1 MPMHLLAIALAL
13 VPPALIALCWIRSK
27 SDGEETGKR
36 LDTAAWLA
44 AIAVGAGLA
53 LGFLPANIHI
63 WVYFPGAELNG
74 WLKQVR
80 VGAIIGLSLFV
91 FMRLLVLL
99 LPIALHRWACRL
111 PPEHADTVG
120 HRLVVELSILAGFM
134 VVFAVMMSLALLVGS
149 LGLPTWPFLPLLIGL
164 LPLYQTFGIPWLQF
178 IRAPR
183 LTSRNIVDLEAWLD
197 QLCRERRLPRF
208 SVRIQE
214 GRLANAFAGG
224 GFGAHLIVIGGGLL
238 DGMSVSQLR
247 AVLAHEIGHVEQGH
261 VPRFILPLLVTGL
274 TLYVLCVT
282 TFSNPLF
289 AQDTLLSVAAGAG
302 LAGVSGA
309 LFFLALPGFF
319 MRKMEF
325 QADRLAVDMIGDG
338 EELVDALTK
347 LAELNRESLGSRS
360 WSHPTIQA
368 RIDAIRSLPGSAPR
382 AS

>member
-1 MPMHLLAIALAL
+1 MQLLVIALLL

-36 LDTAAWLA
+36 LDTAAWLVS
-44 AIAVGAGLA
+44 ITVGAVLA
-53 LGFLPANIHI
+53 LGFLPIIIHL
-63 WVYFPGAELNG
+63 WGYLPGTDLNG
-74 WLKQVR
+74 WLKPVR
-80 VGAIIGLSLFV
+80 AGATMGASVYVL
-91 FMRLLVLL
+91 MRLLAYQV
-99 LPIALHRWACRL
+99 PIALHRWTCRL
-111 PPEHADTVG
+111 PPEHVDTLG

-134 VVFAVMMSLALLVGS
+134 VVFAVMISLALLVGS
-149 LGLPTWPFLPLLIGL
+149 LDLPSWPFLPLLVGL
-164 LPLYQTFGIPWLQF
+164 FPLYQTFGIPWLQF
-178 IRAPR
+178 LRAPR
-183 LTSRNIVDLEAWLD
+183 LTSRNIVDVEAWLD
-197 QLCRERRLPRF
+197 RLCRERRLPRF

-238 DGMSVSQLR
+238 DRMSVSQLR

-261 VPRFILPLLVTGL
+261 VPRFLLPLLVTGL
-274 TLYVLCVT
+274 TLHVLFVS

-302 LAGVSGA
+302 LAGVSAA
-309 LFFLALPGFF
+309 LFLLVLPGFF

>member
-1 MPMHLLAIALAL
+1 MQLLVIALLL

-36 LDTAAWLA
+36 LDTAAWLVS
-44 AIAVGAGLA
+44 ITVGAVLA
-53 LGFLPANIHI
+53 LGFLPIIIHL
-63 WVYFPGAELNG
+63 WGYLPGTDLND
-74 WLKQVR
+74 WLKPVR
-80 VGAIIGLSLFV
+80 AGATMGASVYVL
-91 FMRLLVLL
+91 MRLLACQV
-99 LPIALHRWACRL
+99 PIALHRWTCRL
-111 PPEHADTVG
+111 PPEHVDTLG

-134 VVFAVMMSLALLVGS
+134 VVFAVMISLALLVGS
-149 LGLPTWPFLPLLIGL
+149 LDLPTWPFLPLLVGL
-164 LPLYQTFGIPWLQF
+164 FPLYQTFGIPWLQF
-178 IRAPR
+178 LRAPR
-183 LTSRNIVDLEAWLD
+183 LTSRNIVDVEAWLD
-197 QLCRERRLPRF
+197 RLCRERKLPRF

-247 AVLAHEIGHVEQGH
+247 AVLAHEIGHVQQGH

-274 TLYVLCVT
+274 TLHVLCVM

-302 LAGVSGA
+302 LAGVSAA
-309 LFFLALPGFF
+309 LFLLGLPGFF

>member
-1 MPMHLLAIALAL
+1 MQLLVIALLL

-36 LDTAAWLA
+36 LDTAAWLVS
-44 AIAVGAGLA
+44 ITVGAVLA
-53 LGFLPANIHI
+53 LGFLPIIIHL
-63 WVYFPGAELNG
+63 WGYLPGTDLND
-74 WLKQVR
+74 WLKPVR
-80 VGAIIGLSLFV
+80 AGATMGASVYVL
-91 FMRLLVLL
+91 MRLLACQV
-99 LPIALHRWACRL
+99 PIALHRWTCRL
-111 PPEHADTVG
+111 PPEHVDTLG

-134 VVFAVMMSLALLVGS
+134 VVFAVMISLALLVGS
-149 LGLPTWPFLPLLIGL
+149 LDLPTWPFLPLLVGL
-164 LPLYQTFGIPWLQF
+164 FPLYQTFGIPWLQF
-178 IRAPR
+178 LRAPR
-183 LTSRNIVDLEAWLD
+183 LTSRNIVDVEAWLD
-197 QLCRERRLPRF
+197 RLCRERKLPRF

-274 TLYVLCVT
+274 TLHVLCVM

-302 LAGVSGA
+302 LAGVSAA
-309 LFFLALPGFF
+309 LFLLGLPGFF